1 VTALP
6 AVGTGVAGV
15 MARIAAIEAR
25 FVTPSRLGAGG
36 PGATDAS
43 GAAAGVDDFAGLL
56 DSALASADD
65 GAVGRKAVEIASRYL
80 GTPYVYGGESPEEG
94 GFDCSGLVQYVYR
107 QLGVELPR
115 GSIAQAGA
123 TTPVERSD
131 LRPGD
136 LVFSR
141 GDGNKVNGHV
151 GIYAGNGQ
159 YIVAPK
165 TGDVVRLRPIPEP
178 GHITALRRVTVPGSL
193 GAASGAAARTAA
205 GIVPS
210 SAPVKGAG
218 GPFPA
223 HLLTGPAAGTPFDA
237 LFNAAGTRY
246 GIPPRLLAALAQ
258 EESGFNTRA
267 VSSAGAQG
275 LMQFMPATAAGL
287 GVNPL
292 DPTSAIDGA
301 ARLLAGHLSRF
312 GTLELAVAAYGA
324 GGGAVARYGGVPPY
338 SETRNAIAKVARIL
352 QETR

>member
-1 VTALP
+1 VTTVP
-6 AVGTGVAGV
+6 GVGAGVAGV
-15 MARIAAIEAR
+15 MARIATIEAR
-25 FVTPSRLGAGG
+25 FVAPSRPSSRSAQ
-36 PGATDAS
+36 AA
-43 GAAAGVDDFAGLL
+43 GAAAGGDASGFAGVLESL
-56 DSALASADD
+56 TNGSGD
-65 GAVGRKAVEIASRYL
+65 GEIGQKAVDIASRYL

-115 GSIAQAGA
+115 GSIAQAAA
-123 TTPVERSD
+123 TTPIERSE

-151 GIYAGNGQ
+151 GIYAGNGR

-165 TGDVVRLRPIPEP
+165 TGDVVRLRPLPDP
-178 GHITALRRVTVPGSL
+178 GHITALRRVTGAAPSSASF
-193 GAASGAAARTAA
+193 AASGAGTAV
-205 GIVPS
+205 GGFTS
-210 SAPVKGAG
+210 SARVKGAG

-223 HLLTGPAAGTPFDA
+223 ELLTGPARGTPFDD
-237 LFNAAGTRY
+237 LFNAAGSRH

-292 DPTSAIDGA
+292 DPASAVDGA
-301 ARLLAGHLSRF
+301 ARLLSGHLARF

-352 QETR
+352 RETR